1 MAYFPNGT
9 AGQIL
14 DDQCDGCLHGVSDGI
29 MCPVAYIQIN
39 FNYKQL
45 DKGNESLRAVMNKL
59 INEAGVCQMK
69 AAMDK
74 AGITFDSSGKE
85 QLPLFDCNCRMSDA
99 WKCAVDQGLVDTIA
113 CQCMCHKG

>member
-14 DDQCDGCLHGVSDGI
+14 DDQCDNCLHGVSDGI
-29 MCPVAYIQIN
+29 MCPVAYIQVE

-45 DKGNESLRAVMNKL
+45 DKGNEQLRAAMNTL
-59 INEAGVCQMK
+59 INNAGECQMK

-74 AGITFDSSGKE
+74 AGVKFDLTAKE
-85 QLPLFDCNCRMSDA
+85 QLPLWECNCRMSDA
-99 WKCAVDQGLVDTIA
+99 WKCAVDQNLTDTIA
-113 CQCMCHKG
+113 CRCECHRS